1 MSSSRIGMGRA
12 YDVSGPSAAYRGRA
26 TRTRPRYAPSGH
38 DKLVSVS
45 TTTSSTVKLTLSQAL
60 VRYLAAQYSERD
72 GARRRLIPSAWAI
85 LGHGNVAGL
94 GQALQ
99 ELGVEVDLPTY
110 RPQNEQAM
118 VHAAAAFAKHNDRLA
133 AQACTASIGPGSL
146 NMLTAAAGA
155 TINRLPVLLLPS
167 DLFANRRPDP
177 VLQQLEHGS
186 EHDVSVNDAFRPV
199 SRFFTR
205 IWRPEQLLSALP
217 EAMRVLTDP
226 AETGAVTIA
235 LPEDVQAES
244 YAWPATMFA
253 QRVWRVV
260 RRVPDAT
267 AVAELASAVR
277 SSTRPLIVAGGGVIY
292 SAAGA
297 ALARCAERLGVPVA
311 ETQAGK
317 GSLRWDHPLNV
328 GPVGSTGGSAAN
340 ELARTADL
348 VVAIGTRLSDFTT
361 ASMSA
366 FQRPGVRFVGIN
378 VSAFDAHK
386 LGALAVVGDARATL
400 EALLAAAEPMS
411 RDAYRTE
418 VDRLNVD
425 WHATVT
431 RLREPKPTAGDRGA
445 GVGTMGDPN
454 SGARTSDGG
463 ISQAEVIGVVNAAC
477 GPDSTVINAAGSM
490 PGDLLKLWRAEDP
503 KSYHVEYGFSCM
515 GYEIPAGIG
524 IKLADPGRHVV
535 VLIGDGS
542 YLMLNSE
549 IVTAVAERLDLTIV
563 LVDNHGFQSIN
574 SLQTSLG
581 TPSFVNELRF
591 RRANGGRLD
600 GEHVPVDFVAHARS
614 LGANAVA
621 AHDRESLANALSK
634 AKSGGGV
641 NVVVVATPLTN
652 RVPGF
657 GSWWDVPVAETS
669 ATDTVASAREE
680 YERQAAT
687 VREHRFGAAG
697 AGPRRHVEDESEE
710 RT

>member
-1 MSSSRIGMGRA
+1 M
-12 YDVSGPSAAYRGRA
+12 
-26 TRTRPRYAPSGH
+26 
-38 DKLVSVS
+38 
-45 TTTSSTVKLTLSQAL
+45 TVGQAL
-60 VRYLAAQYSERD
+60 VRYLAGQYSERD
-72 GARRRLIPSAWAI
+72 GGRRRLIPSAWAI

-99 ELGVEVDLPTY
+99 ELGSEVGLPTY

-118 VHAAAAFAKHNDRLA
+118 VHAAAAYAKHSNRLA
-133 AQACTASIGPGSL
+133 TQACTASVGPGSL

-155 TINRLPVLLLPS
+155 TINRVPVLLFPS

-177 VLQQLEHGS
+177 VLQQLEHPS
-186 EHDVSVNDAFRPV
+186 QHDVSVNDAFRPV

-205 IWRPEQLLSALP
+205 IWRPEQLLAALP

-235 LPEDVQAES
+235 LPEDVQAEA
-244 YAWPATMFA
+244 YDWPVAMFDE
-253 QRVWRVV
+253 RVWRVS
-260 RRVPDAT
+260 RRTPDT
-267 AVAELASAVR
+267 ASVEELAHLLR
-277 SSTRPLIVAGGGVIY
+277 SSERPLIVAGGGVIY
-292 SAAGA
+292 SEAGA

-317 GSLRWDHPLNV
+317 GSLRWDHPFNV
-328 GPVGSTGGSAAN
+328 GPVGSSGGSSAN

-400 EALLAAAEPMS
+400 EALSVAVGAVTSEG
-411 RDAYRTE
+411 YRSE
-418 VDRLNVD
+418 IGRLKAD
-425 WHATVT
+425 WDATVT
-431 RLREPKPTAGDRGA
+431 RLREPQPAPRDT
-445 GVGTMGDPN
+445 
-454 SGARTSDGG
+454 G

-477 GPDSTVINAAGSM
+477 GPNSTVINAAGSM
-490 PGDLLKLWRAEDP
+490 PGDLIKLWRAENA
-503 KSYHVEYGFSCM
+503 KAYHVEYGFSCM
-515 GYEIPAGIG
+515 GYEIPAGLG
-524 IKLADPGRHVV
+524 VKLADPGRHVV

-549 IVTAVAERLDLTIV
+549 IVTAVAEGIDLTVV
-563 LVDNHGFQSIN
+563 LVDNHGYQSIN

-591 RRANGGRLD
+591 RDARSGRLD
-600 GEHVPVDFVAHARS
+600 GDYVPIDFAGHARS
-614 LGANAVA
+614 LGAFAVTVTDGPALA
-621 AHDRESLANALSK
+621 AALSD
-634 AKSGGGV
+634 AKTRGGV
-641 NVVVVATPLTN
+641 NLVVVPTPLTN

-657 GSWWDVPVAETS
+657 GSWWDVPVA
-669 ATDTVASAREE
+669 AASAGKGVARARQS
-680 YERQAAT
+680 YEQQVTA
-687 VREHRFGAAG
+687 VREHRFGPGSAHG
-697 AGPRRHVEDESEE
+697 NESEE
-710 RT
+710 RE